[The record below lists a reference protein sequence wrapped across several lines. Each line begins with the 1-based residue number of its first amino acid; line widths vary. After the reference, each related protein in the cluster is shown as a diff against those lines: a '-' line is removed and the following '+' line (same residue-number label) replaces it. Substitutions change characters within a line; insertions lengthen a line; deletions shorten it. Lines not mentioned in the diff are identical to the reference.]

1 MCTGG
6 KSSTG
11 PLECCRELHLPSS
24 CSQQEAINKP
34 LLPLVATNITAPS
47 DTRWLLAEGGREAG
61 SLSGCGNRWMP
72 CHELG
77 WKGSCALSLVT
88 NLGTWAYTAVWER
101 LLKAHD
107 HLIITLR
114 LLISPGWIPKSC
126 VDIWP
131 QQAPGGITTKETG
144 VDGVST
150 QVGSTRASISSHST
164 VQLQAQPCGLVTAPW
179 SQIAKADHINR
190 LQRTDYRAD
199 LRCLLMTRFIFAWF
213 A

>member
-1 MCTGG
+1 
-6 KSSTG
+6 
-11 PLECCRELHLPSS
+11 
-24 CSQQEAINKP
+24 
-34 LLPLVATNITAPS
+34 
-47 DTRWLLAEGGREAG
+47 
-61 SLSGCGNRWMP
+61 MP

-126 VDIWP
+126 ADIWP

-190 LQRTDYRAD
+190 LQSRSQMPPCDQIHLCIICLDRPRELAPTQPSGLSGAGDKKQAEKDERWEKGEGQRQEILNLYSSVPIPD
-199 LRCLLMTRFIFAWF
+199 LWYPQHKCSNITMWGGA
-213 A
+213 